1 MSAVR
6 TFFGVFFIILFLVIM
21 GSVTGGLIYLYYNP
35 QTQAGY
41 QDLAG
46 GQCVAGGSTCYRLG
60 DYSIY
65 PVSNVPESSMI
76 AFDATTVYGEDT
88 MNGSLCMQKCSDVDG
103 CKSAVC
109 TFDETGSCTC
119 TGYTTNLQAQECTNV
134 GKCAS
139 IYVKN

>member
-35 QTQAGY
+35 QTTGY
-41 QDLAG
+41 QDLDG

-60 DYSIY
+60 NYSIY
-65 PVSNVPESSMI
+65 PVSNIPESDTI

-88 MNGSLCMQKCSDVDG
+88 MNGTRCMQKCSKVDG

-109 TFDETGSCTC
+109 IFDESGTCTC
-119 TGYTTNLQAQECTNV
+119 TGYTTVLEAQQCTNAE
-134 GKCAS
+134 KCAS